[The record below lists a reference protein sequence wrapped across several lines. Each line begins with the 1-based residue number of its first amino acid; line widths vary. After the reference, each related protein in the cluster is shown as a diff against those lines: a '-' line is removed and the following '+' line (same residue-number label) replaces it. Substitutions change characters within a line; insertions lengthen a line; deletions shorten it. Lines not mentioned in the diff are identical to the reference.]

1 MTEQTPIAR
10 LSDVSIAFPRHG
22 TAPET
27 VVDRVSLA
35 INRGE
40 RVGLIGASGS
50 GKSLTALA
58 LLGLV
63 PPPGAIIGGT
73 VEIYGT
79 DILSAPL
86 SETRPLRGGTIGM
99 VFQEAESALNPV
111 LTIGN
116 HLEETIRCHRPE
128 EATRWR
134 PIAVALLKSVDLE
147 PVRTLRSHPH
157 RLSGGQRQRALLA
170 IALAGRPD
178 LLIADEP
185 TSSLDVLT
193 QAEILRL
200 LDRLSQNRNEAHPLA
215 LLLISHDIGVVS
227 ALVDRVIVMLGGT
240 IIEESPIRDFLEQP
254 LHPYSRTL
262 VTTAQGDSPST
273 INPNE
278 PAPPNEGCPFA
289 PRCPH
294 REPQCLEVR
303 PELVSLGPGHTVRCP
318 IVTHEIRQ

>member
-1 MTEQTPIAR
+1 MTVENTIAR
-10 LSDVSIAFPRHG
+10 LRDVSIAFPQRSG
-22 TAPET
+22 AFVT
-27 VVDRVSLA
+27 VVNSVSLD
-35 INRGE
+35 IHNGE

-50 GKSLTALA
+50 GKSLTAMG

-63 PPPGAIIGGT
+63 PPPGAITGGT
-73 VEIYGT
+73 VEILGQ
-79 DILSAPL
+79 DLLSSPA
-86 SETRPLRGGTIGM
+86 SRIQKLRGGAIGM

-128 EATRWR
+128 ESTRWR

-147 PVRTLRSHPH
+147 PVRTLRSYPH

-200 LDRLSQNRNEAHPLA
+200 LDRLSRERNEKQPQAI
-215 LLLISHDIGVVS
+215 LLISHDIGVVS
-227 ALVDRVIVMLGGT
+227 ALVDRVIVMLGGM
-240 IIEESPIRDFLEQP
+240 IIEESPIRRFLEQP
-254 LHPYSRTL
+254 LHPYSQTL
-262 VTTAQGDSPST
+262 VMKAQGGSPPAT
-273 INPNE
+273 NPKE
-278 PAPPNEGCPFA
+278 PNSPIEGCPFA
-289 PRCPH
+289 PRCPR

-303 PELVSLGPGHTVRCP
+303 PELVSLGSGHTVRCP